1 MDAIPTTR
9 SRLAT
14 ALSIA
19 NTQRRSKYPVP
30 TRFTSIPPSQEMGGG
45 RRDHYYSYRMKTPK
59 NEEMYS
65 PVLKPLLTC
74 FRHIRV
80 VAYTVTHPVCTLS
93 FQHARKP
100 CDSNC
105 RTACRTRADTEA
117 HLEANHYVLGAC
129 CEACGD
135 LKYGCRELS
144 NATSGGP
151 KPAGLAC

>member
-1 MDAIPTTR
+1 MDAIPTSR

-19 NTQRRSKYPVP
+19 STQRRSKYPVP
-30 TRFTSIPPSQEMGGG
+30 TRFTSSPVTGNG
-45 RRDHYYSYRMKTPK
+45 RRTMR
-59 NEEMYS
+59 
-65 PVLKPLLTC
+65 PLVFTQNSNIKEGRDTQHCSENHTHLLPLYPC
-74 FRHIRV
+74 SRLHRH
-80 VAYTVTHPVCTLS
+80 THPICTLS
-93 FQHARKP
+93 FQHTRKP

-105 RTACRTRADTEA
+105 RTACRTRADAEA
-117 HLEANHYVLGAC
+117 HLEANHCVLGAC